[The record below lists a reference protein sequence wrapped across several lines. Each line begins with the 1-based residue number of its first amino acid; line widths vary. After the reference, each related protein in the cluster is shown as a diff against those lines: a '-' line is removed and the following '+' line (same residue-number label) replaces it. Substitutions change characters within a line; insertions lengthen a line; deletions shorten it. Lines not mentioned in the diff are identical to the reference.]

1 MFAAKL
7 KAAAIHLSIS
17 IALGLLVLGLVF
29 FGWYRD
35 QLAAVEGVGSIL
47 FIMLGID
54 IVLGPLMTLL
64 VYAPKKK
71 TLKLDL
77 TLIGLVQLCFLLYGL
92 YTVEIGRPAFV
103 VFDQNR
109 FETVAY
115 ADLSE
120 PARQQLKDNT
130 DPLISRSW
138 FGPVW
143 IATVLPDDPALRDKL
158 ISEAFQGGAELSLQP
173 KYYRALSAVVP
184 ALLAE
189 AKPVSQLKSIKGN
202 DPAMIDKALI
212 SIKRADSTT
221 VKFLP
226 LKGKKLDSAVFI
238 DASSA
243 ERLSLELLRPWP

>member
-7 KAAAIHLSIS
+7 KAAAVHLSIS
-17 IALGLLVLGLVF
+17 IAIGLLVLVLVF
-29 FGWYRD
+29 YGWYRD

-64 VYAPKKK
+64 VYAPQKKN
-71 TLKLDL
+71 LKLDL
-77 TLIGLVQLCFLLYGL
+77 GLIGLVQLCFLVFGL
-92 YTVEIGRPAFV
+92 YTVELGRPAFV

-120 PARQQLKDNT
+120 TARQQLKDNT
-130 DPLISRSW
+130 DPLAARSW

-173 KYYRALSAVVP
+173 KYYRALSSVVP

-189 AKPVSQLKSIKGN
+189 AKPLAHLKTIKGN
-202 DPAMIDKALI
+202 DSALIDKSLAAL
-212 SIKRADSTT
+212 KRSDSTT

-226 LKGKKLDSAVFI
+226 LKGKKLDGVVLI
-238 DASSA
+238 DAKSA
-243 ERLSLELLRPWP
+243 ERLALELLKPWP